1 MTVIRVLLVDDH
13 PVVRTGIRT
22 LLETAADIEV
32 VAETS
37 GGEEVF
43 VLLERLTPDVLLLDM
58 EMPGLSGVEVAARL
72 KKADLGVRVLAL
84 SAYDDEEYI
93 SNLLQSGAAGY
104 LTKEE
109 AAESIIDAV
118 RGVARGEEG
127 WFSRRAVAQLSA
139 LSRQPKVADPLL
151 TKREQQV
158 LAAVAAGM
166 TNQEIGAKLG
176 ISEKTV
182 EKHLGAVFTKL
193 NVSSRVEAAVQAVQR
208 GLV

>member
-1 MTVIRVLLVDDH
+1 
-13 PVVRTGIRT
+13 
-22 LLETAADIEV
+22 LESASDIEV

-43 VLLERLTPDVLLLDM
+43 VLLERWTPDVLLLDM
-58 EMPGLSGVEVAARL
+58 EMPGLTGMEVAARL
-72 KKADLGVRVLAL
+72 KESRFSVRVLAL

-93 SNLLQSGAAGY
+93 RKLLQSGAAGY

-109 AAESIIDAV
+109 AAEGIIDAV

-127 WFSRRAVAQLSA
+127 WFSRRAVAQLRA
-139 LSRQPKVADPLL
+139 LSHSDQSEESTL
-151 TKREQQV
+151 TKREKEV
-158 LAAVAAGM
+158 LAQVAGGL
-166 TNQEIGAKLG
+166 TNQEIGLALG

-182 EKHLGAVFTKL
+182 EKHLGSIFQKL
-193 NVSSRVEAAVQAVQR
+193 DVSSRVEAAVQAVQR